1 VVCVDA
7 PCKESR
13 GEMVRGRVIKGLL
26 LFILPAA
33 AECAP
38 TLVDRDSSAVVGSA
52 ACSRVRSLEFRL
64 GPVGIGGGDYSP
76 LAAMA
81 VEFHKPSVR
90 YPGVSSPA
98 IATKSLPAVPGALLM
113 VVVGFVCV
121 SVVRDCRA
129 WLAVATCLL
138 WAGQSGFS
146 LLPRVALRVAADR
159 QWAERFSGRFSTLRW
174 RRYLSCEKLDVS
186 DDAVPL
192 AQVEQ
197 KFGPVQ
203 SADVRRVSFETS
215 AASSLAPAA
224 GPAACLAS
232 TLVRTNLARGPPS
245 AGLIAHVL

>member
-1 VVCVDA
+1 
-7 PCKESR
+7 
-13 GEMVRGRVIKGLL
+13 MVRGRVIKGLLL

-38 TLVDRDSSAVVGSA
+38 TLVDWGSAAVVGSA
-52 ACSRVRSLEFRL
+52 ARTRVESIKFRL
-64 GPVGIGGGDYSP
+64 GTVSMAGGNYSP
-76 LAAMA
+76 LAAVA
-81 VEFHKPSVR
+81 AEFHKPPVR

-98 IATKSLPAVPGALLM
+98 IVTKSLPAVPGALLM

-146 LLPRVALRVAADR
+146 LLPRVALCVAGDR
-159 QWAERFSGRFSTLRW
+159 QRAARFTGRSLALRW

-215 AASSLAPAA
+215 AASSLAPVA

-232 TLVRTNLARGPPS
+232 VLVRTNLARGPPA